1 MPAARFEPA
10 SAPAVCA
17 PTRRRRPLS
26 ESTFLGLGFAAF
38 LLAAGTEY
46 ALYHRLLRDPLRTR
60 DAIFIRPAIKRW
72 LAGTVV
78 LQVSVIAACILYLVV
93 LGSRH
98 GQGSAWIF
106 PAVGAVFG
114 LALPLQFI
122 LMPIVRAFR
131 P

>member
-1 MPAARFEPA
+1 
-10 SAPAVCA
+10 V
-17 PTRRRRPLS
+17 
-26 ESTFLGLGFAAF
+26 AAF
-38 LLAAGTEY
+38 LLAAGAEY

-60 DAIFIRPAIKRW
+60 DAALIRPATKRW
-72 LAGTVV
+72 LIGTVA
-78 LQVSVIAACILYLVV
+78 LQVSVIAACILYVVV

-98 GQGSAWIF
+98 GQSSAWIF

>member
-1 MPAARFEPA
+1 M
-10 SAPAVCA
+10 
-17 PTRRRRPLS
+17 
-26 ESTFLGLGFAAF
+26 AAF
-38 LLAAGTEY
+38 LLASGTEY

-60 DAIFIRPAIKRW
+60 DAAMIRPALKRW
-72 LAGTVV
+72 SIAMVV
-78 LQVSVIAACILYLVV
+78 WQVSVIAACILYFAL

-98 GQGSAWIF
+98 GQSSAWIS

-122 LMPIVRAFR
+122 LMPIVRASR